1 MIENISALLRLN
13 DGMEMPGFG
22 FGCYKASGPELAL
35 AVREAV
41 ACGYRYIDT
50 AAYYHNEGTV
60 GEALRRSG
68 QPRETLFVLSK
79 IWPTDF
85 AEPVRALDQS
95 LKLLGLDYL
104 DGCLL
109 HWPGLDDARR
119 LRAFEQLLRQKEQG
133 KIRVLGVSNFLA
145 EHLSEMRDTFGF
157 WPALNQIE
165 VHPLFSQAGL
175 CRFCA
180 QCGIQ
185 VVSWSPLG
193 RGRDM
198 EQPVVR
204 ELAATLNKTPAQILL
219 RWHLEKGLLPIPKSV
234 HRERIR
240 ENSEVFDFRL
250 TSEQVAASDNLELP
264 DGQGR
269 MGPDPLTYPR

>member
-50 AAYYHNEGTV
+50 AAYYNNEDTV
-60 GEALRRSG
+60 GEALRQSG

-85 AEPVRALDQS
+85 AEPVRALEQS

-180 QCGIQ
+180 QAASRSFPGA
-185 VVSWSPLG
+185 VGPGTGPWSSRCAGTG
-193 RGRDM
+193 RHAQQNTGSDT
-198 EQPVVR
+198 
-204 ELAATLNKTPAQILL
+204 AA
-219 RWHLEKGLLPIPKSV
+219 
-234 HRERIR
+234 
-240 ENSEVFDFRL
+240 L
-250 TSEQVAASDNLELP
+250 TSGKRPFAHSQIRPSGTD
-264 DGQGR
+264 QGKQR
-269 MGPDPLTYPR
+269 GF

>member
-13 DGMEMPGFG
+13 DCMEMPGFG

-104 DGCLL
+104 D
-109 HWPGLDDARR
+109 W
-119 LRAFEQLLRQKEQG
+119 
-133 KIRVLGVSNFLA
+133 
-145 EHLSEMRDTFGF
+145 T
-157 WPALNQIE
+157 
-165 VHPLFSQAGL
+165 
-175 CRFCA
+175 
-180 QCGIQ
+180 
-185 VVSWSPLG
+185 
-193 RGRDM
+193 
-198 EQPVVR
+198 
-204 ELAATLNKTPAQILL
+204 T
-219 RWHLEKGLLPIPKSV
+219 
-234 HRERIR
+234 
-240 ENSEVFDFRL
+240 ENSTLL
-250 TSEQVAASDNLELP
+250 TEP
-264 DGQGR
+264 IKI
-269 MGPDPLTYPR
+269 

>member
-1 MIENISALLRLN
+1 MIGNISALLRLN

-145 EHLSEMRDTFGF
+145 EHLSEMRDTFVSGLRSTRLKSTLCSARRGSAVSAPNAASRSF
-157 WPALNQIE
+157 PGARWAGDGTWSSLLCGNWPPRSTK
-165 VHPLFSQAGL
+165 H
-175 CRFCA
+175 R
-180 QCGIQ
+180 
-185 VVSWSPLG
+185 
-193 RGRDM
+193 
-198 EQPVVR
+198 
-204 ELAATLNKTPAQILL
+204 AQILL

-240 ENSEVFDFRL
+240 GKQQRF
-250 TSEQVAASDNLELP
+250 
-264 DGQGR
+264 
-269 MGPDPLTYPR
+269 